1 MQDTHFSKGKEPF
14 VRSLWGGECI
24 LNNKIFNQSA
34 VGTLGS
40 KVKHRRNMHNGQD
53 KKKKFECQILHI
65 NINFYIIKLSKKNKL
80 CFSYVKQ
87 PCLYT
92 DTFYLLNLFL
102 KNWVGI
108 LPLIVF
114 N

>member
-1 MQDTHFSKGKEPF
+1 MLQDTHFSKEKEPF
-14 VRSLWGGECI
+14 VWGGECI
-24 LNNKIFNQSA
+24 LNKIFNQSA
-34 VGTLGS
+34 VGTLRS

-65 NINFYIIKLSKKNKL
+65 NINFYIIKLSKKTNKL
-80 CFSYVKQ
+80 CLSYVKQ

-92 DTFYLLNLFL
+92 DTFYFIYFLLQ
-102 KNWVGI
+102 NWVGI